1 MKITVFSVS
10 VFVLLGSA
18 AVLAQLPPP
27 PVPSVETEVR
37 DANSLRMRELQLE
50 RFRRDANK
58 LSPNETSEEVEIRF
72 ANIKDDFEG
81 IQKLQTGIV
90 KAYTTGKTV
99 DYDKIQ
105 RSAAEINKRSVR
117 LGFNFFGSN
126 LEADSEKRSKELARK
141 GVRGLIIDLDKKMGD
156 FVSSSLFRN
165 HVVVDVAENAKAE
178 ANLKGMVE
186 ISSALSLAAGKLAK
200 ASR

>member
-1 MKITVFSVS
+1 
-10 VFVLLGSA
+10 
-18 AVLAQLPPP
+18 
-27 PVPSVETEVR
+27 
-37 DANSLRMRELQLE
+37 MRELQLE